1 MRWKVKYLSEL
12 FICQRFLNNRLQLK
26 VVTLSRDSSLNRK
39 SYPSSS
45 HLLCSQ
51 NKILKL
57 PSIFLVPNA
66 CYLVTH
72 YDVIEEV
79 ADELGWKVINSMKS
93 STPWDILWT
102 DHHIQP
108 DLLIRLQLFQ
118 KVSHYPGIHVLSRK
132 NLLGLSLMDM
142 FKRVPTH
149 YDFFPKT
156 WLLPAQYSEFR
167 KEFNGEEKTYIV
179 KPEADCQ
186 GRGIFLTQ
194 RV

>member
-1 MRWKVKYLSEL
+1 MKYLSEL
-12 FICQRFLNNRLQLK
+12 FICRRVLNNRLQLK
-26 VVTLSRDSSLNRK
+26 VATLSSGNSQNRK
-39 SYPSSS
+39 QSPSSS
-45 HLLCSQ
+45 HRPFSRSKTQRLR
-51 NKILKL
+51 
-57 PSIFLVPNA
+57 SIFPVPYV
-66 CYLVTH
+66 CDLVTH

-108 DLLIRLQLFQ
+108 ELLIRLQLFQ

-167 KEFNGEEKTYIV
+167 KEFNGEENTYIV

-194 RV
+194 RVE